1 MAIENQVV
9 NAIFQVYVIIAE
21 TQKHGKTQ
29 IQTWE
34 KRCWNNIM
42 PGDRS

>member
-21 TQKHGKTQ
+21 TLEAWKNPNT
-29 IQTWE
+29 
-34 KRCWNNIM
+34 
-42 PGDRS
+42 DL